1 MSRPSGDAPP
11 RLPHGYTNATFAEPR
26 TCPGERTLVK
36 RYLGPDAEER
46 LSIEVQALQL
56 LAGRFPVPP
65 LLEHDNS
72 RIVVGYLAGVP
83 GQELLERKPQ
93 PVLQEVGRVAR
104 RLHGLDLGGSFGQ
117 PVEGSVLV
125 HGDFGPQ
132 NMLFDPSDQV
142 TAVVDWEFAHLGHP
156 IEDLAWVEWIVRTH
170 HSHLTNALAALFDGY
185 GIHPPWS
192 QRHSAM
198 LARCSELLALARRWS
213 ADSAGVWQRR
223 IEATEAFAE

>member
-1 MSRPSGDAPP
+1 VSRPSGDAPP
-11 RLPHGYTNATFAEPR
+11 RLPHGYTNATFAGHR
-26 TCPGERTLVK
+26 TSSGERTIVK

-46 LSIEVQALQL
+46 LSKEVRALQV

-65 LLEHDNS
+65 LLEHDHS

-83 GQELLERKPQ
+83 GQELLERKPV

-104 RLHGLDLGGSFGQ
+104 RLQELDLGGSWGQ
-117 PVEGSVLV
+117 AMEGSVLV

-132 NMLFDPSDQV
+132 NMLFDSSDQV
-142 TAVVDWEFAHLGHP
+142 TAVVDWEFAHVGHP
-156 IEDLAWVEWIVRTH
+156 IEDLAWAEWIVRTH
-170 HSHLTNALAALFDGY
+170 HPHQSDALGALFDGC

-198 LARCSELLALARRWS
+198 LAKCAGLLAFARRWS
-213 ADSAGVWQRR
+213 AESAGVWQRR

>member
-1 MSRPSGDAPP
+1 VSRPSGDAPP
-11 RLPHGYTNATFAEPR
+11 RLPHGYTNATFAGHR
-26 TCPGERTLVK
+26 TSSGERTIVK

-46 LSIEVQALQL
+46 LSKEVRALQV

-65 LLEHDNS
+65 LLEHDHS

-83 GQELLERKPQ
+83 GQELLERKPV

-104 RLHGLDLGGSFGQ
+104 RLHGLDLA
-117 PVEGSVLV
+117 
-125 HGDFGPQ
+125 
-132 NMLFDPSDQV
+132 SD
-142 TAVVDWEFAHLGHP
+142 ALG
-156 IEDLAWVEWIVRTH
+156 
-170 HSHLTNALAALFDGY
+170 ALFDGY

-198 LARCSELLALARRWS
+198 LATCAGLLAFARRWS
-213 ADSAGVWQRR
+213 AESAGVWQRR